1 MGATMLKLYGV
12 RDVLGASDVP
22 VFAIGFVVSFISALV
37 VIKGLLAF
45 VSRRS
50 FVPFAWY
57 RIALGVLVAAFAL
70 WPALG
75 GSH

>member
-1 MGATMLKLYGV
+1 V
-12 RDVLGASDVP
+12 
-22 VFAIGFVVSFISALV
+22 SALV

-57 RIALGVLVAAFAL
+57 RIALGALVAAFAL
-70 WPALG
+70 WPSLG
-75 GSH
+75 GGH